1 MEIIRSV
8 AQATTIPDPVLSHV
22 IQQRIASIASDEPYD
37 AKLHGIFV
45 RIEVGDTLQNILE
58 QTGLDLLVRRCEI
71 AEQGSVYWSLLYI
84 LSDDGYGV
92 ELFVPKVEGIDQT
105 LVAICQ
111 RAALPGKL

>member
-8 AQATTIPDPVLSHV
+8 AQAATIPDPVLSHL
-22 IQQRIASIASDEPYD
+22 ILQRIASIASDEPYD

-45 RIEVGDTLQNILE
+45 TIEVGDTVRDILE
-58 QTGLDLLVRRCEI
+58 QTGLDLLARCCEI

-92 ELFVPKVEGIDQT
+92 ELFVPKVEGIDQS

-111 RAALPGKL
+111 RSAAQGKL